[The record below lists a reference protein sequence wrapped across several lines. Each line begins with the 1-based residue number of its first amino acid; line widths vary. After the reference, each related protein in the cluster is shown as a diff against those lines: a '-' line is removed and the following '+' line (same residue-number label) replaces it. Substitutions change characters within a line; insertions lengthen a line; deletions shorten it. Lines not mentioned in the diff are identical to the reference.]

1 MTVRD
6 GTAMKAAML
15 LDRFRL
21 QNKVAIVTGGG
32 RGIGRGIAL
41 GFGDAGAKV
50 VVAARREETLKEVV
64 AELEARGTEGLA
76 VSTDVNDPE
85 ALDRLVAQTM
95 DRFGRIDVLIN
106 NAGGTPPLIAL
117 QTSDEVFDQA
127 FHFNVTTAFSLSR
140 RVIPHMLEGG
150 GAIMNVSSA
159 MSHLVDSGFVSYG
172 TAKAALNHMTRLM
185 AAEFAPKVRVNALA
199 VGAVKTDALEAVVQM
214 DALRDAM
221 IEKTPMARLGEV
233 EDIAAAALF
242 LCSDAASWV
251 TGKVLEIDGGA
262 VDSTWPMKIPGY

>member
-1 MTVRD
+1 
-6 GTAMKAAML
+6 ML

-21 QNKVAIVTGGG
+21 QDKVAIVTGGG

-50 VVAARREETLKEVV
+50 VVAARREETLKDVV
-64 AELEARGTEGLA
+64 DALQAKGSEGLA
-76 VSTDVNDPE
+76 VPTDVNDPE
-85 ALDRLVAQTM
+85 ALDRLVSQTM
-95 DRFGRIDVLIN
+95 DRFGRIDVLVN

-117 QTSDEVFDQA
+117 QTSDEVFEQA
-127 FHFNVTTAFSLSR
+127 FHFNVTTAFSLAR
-140 RVIPHMLEGG
+140 RVIPHMLEGQ
-150 GAIMNVSSA
+150 GAILNMSSA

-172 TAKAALNHMTRLM
+172 TAKAALNHMTRLL

-214 DALRDAM
+214 DSLREAM
-221 IEKTPMARLGEV
+221 IDKTPMARLGEV
-233 EDIAAAALF
+233 EDVAAAALF
-242 LCSDAASWV
+242 LCSEAGSWV
-251 TGKVLEIDGGA
+251 TGKVFEIDGGA